1 MSFWHPEES
10 ILLKDPGLLKEV
22 LDRYGRLLQCDDYA
36 FWEWG
41 ISDNTYCCG
50 GLFWEKLG
58 YKEVLGYEDVNDA
71 VATVD
76 NIQEFIHPDDF
87 GYVNNTIVRHLRKDE
102 PINMVYRLKA
112 ADGTYHWTQAAATST
127 RDANG
132 RVTKI
137 TGINFDLTHLKDTEK
152 ALRLSEA
159 RHERVL
165 SAANDGIWEWS
176 ATDAND
182 DARTAG
188 QVGVFHTS
196 YSCWTPLGYTEEEVD
211 AIPESERLP
220 IWRSHIHPH
229 DMEFFL
235 GELSRYIHKR
245 DNFDIEYRM
254 FGENGRLFWIRS
266 RGRGVFN
273 SFGRMILFSGINID
287 ITREKES
294 EERVRRAKEEAELAN
309 KIKSRF
315 LSSMSHELR
324 TPLNSILGFSQLL
337 SNDKTMTSE
346 QRDNAV
352 HIHNAGQY
360 LLHLIND
367 VLDLGQV
374 EAGKM
379 AIKSTNIRPEVVITE
394 CFTTLKSQA
403 KAKSIKLKFIDGGLS
418 QTLIHVDGLRLRQC
432 LLNLLSNAIKYNNDK
447 GSVFVDLTEL
457 DGYLN
462 IAVRDT
468 GPGIPEE
475 KLPDLFEAFN
485 RLGAENSK
493 VQGSGVGLVITKQM
507 VELMGGRLNYSP
519 AVGQGACFT
528 MSFPIKSVDS
538 ESVVQPDQS
547 VNTSAALATTPNLLL
562 AKTQR
567 KKIIYIEDN
576 QLNTKLLES
585 WLAPYPQLE
594 LIVAH
599 DPFVGLYQVRSQ
611 LPDIVLMDIHL
622 PEIDGIQLLQIL
634 RQSELTQHIPI
645 IALSA
650 GAMAADIESALNQG
664 FNEYLTKPL
673 DLTKLI
679 NLLNRLFKI
688 SEERKSLADA
698 S

>member
-1 MSFWHPEES
+1 MSLWHPEES
-10 ILLKDPGLLKEV
+10 VLLKDPSLLKEV
-22 LDRYGRLLQCDDYA
+22 LERYGRLLRCDDYA

-50 GLFWEKLG
+50 GSFWEKLG
-58 YKEVLGYEDVNDA
+58 YQDANDL
-71 VATVD
+71 VTTVD
-76 NIQEFIHPDDF
+76 NIQEYIHPDDF
-87 GYVNNTIVRHLRKDE
+87 GYVNSIILRHLRKDD
-102 PINMVYRLKA
+102 PINMVYRIKA
-112 ADGTYHWTQAAATST
+112 VDGTYHWIQAAASST
-127 RDANG
+127 RDENG

-137 TGINFDLTHLKDTEK
+137 TGISFDLTHLKDTEK

-176 ATDAND
+176 ATDANENPKE
-182 DARTAG
+182 AG

-196 YSCWTPLGYTEEEVD
+196 YSCWEPLGYTEEEVD
-211 AIPESERLP
+211 AIPDHECLP

-229 DMEFFL
+229 DLDFYTNEMK
-235 GELSRYIHKR
+235 RYIKTR
-245 DNFDIEYRM
+245 KPFDLEYRM
-254 FGENGRLFWIRS
+254 FGENGRLFWVRS
-266 RGRGVFN
+266 RGQGVFN
-273 SFGRMILFSGINID
+273 TFGRLILLSGINID
-287 ITREKES
+287 ITREKEA

-309 KIKSRF
+309 NIKSRF

-337 SNDKTMTSE
+337 ATDKSMTPE
-346 QRDNAV
+346 QRDNAE
-352 HIHNAGQY
+352 HINNAGQY
-360 LLHLIND
+360 LLRLIND

-379 AIKSTNIRPEVVITE
+379 TLNSTSVHPEDVINDCFNYVKSEAN
-394 CFTTLKSQA
+394 K
-403 KAKSIKLKFIDGGLS
+403 KSIKLKFEPGGLS
-418 QTLIHVDGLRLRQC
+418 QKYIHVDSLRLRQC
-432 LLNLLSNAIKYNNDK
+432 LLNLLSNAIKYNHNK
-447 GSVFVDLTEL
+447 GSVFVELAEL
-457 DGYLN
+457 DGYLD

-468 GPGIPEE
+468 GPGIPED

-485 RLGAENSK
+485 RLGAENSR

-507 VELMGGRLNYSP
+507 VELMGGVLGYSP
-519 AVGQGACFT
+519 GLGQGACFKL
-528 MSFPIKSVDS
+528 SFPIVSENADS
-538 ESVVQPDQS
+538 QPQAS
-547 VNTSAALATTPNLLL
+547 KGYQNATTLTTLPNLLL
-562 AKTQR
+562 ASKQT

-576 QLNTKLLES
+576 PLNTKLLEH

-594 LIVAH
+594 LMVAH
-599 DPFVGLYQVRSQ
+599 DPFLGLYQVRNH

-622 PEIDGIQLLQIL
+622 PEINGIELLHII
-634 RQSELTQHIPI
+634 RQSETTQDIPV

-650 GAMAADIESALNQG
+650 GAMASDIESALNEG
-664 FNEYLTKPL
+664 FDEYLTKPL

-688 SEERKSLADA
+688 DDERKALATA

>member
-1 MSFWHPEES
+1 MALWHPDQS
-10 ILLKDPGLLKEV
+10 VLLKDPELLKEV
-22 LDRYGRLLQCDDYA
+22 LDRYGRLLRCDDYA

-58 YKEVLGYEDVNDA
+58 YREVNDA
-71 VATVD
+71 VTTVD
-76 NIQEFIHPDDF
+76 NIQEYIHPDDF
-87 GYVNNTIVRHLRKDE
+87 GYVNSTIVRHLRKGG

-112 ADGTYHWTQAAATST
+112 ADGTYHWTQAAASSM
-127 RDANG
+127 RDDNG

-176 ATDAND
+176 ATDANENPKK
-182 DARTAG
+182 AG
-188 QVGVFHTS
+188 LIGVFHTS

-211 AIPESERLP
+211 SIPHHERLP

-229 DMEFFL
+229 DLHFFTDQL
-235 GELSRYIHKR
+235 KHYVRTREP
-245 DNFDIEYRM
+245 FDIEYRM

-273 SFGRMILFSGINID
+273 TFGRMILFSGINID
-287 ITREKES
+287 ITREKEA
-294 EERVRRAKEEAELAN
+294 EERVRRAKEEAERAT

-337 SNDKTMTSE
+337 SADNTMTEE
-346 QRDNAV
+346 QRDNAE

-360 LLHLIND
+360 LLRLIND
-367 VLDLGQV
+367 ILDLGQV
-374 EAGKM
+374 ESGKM
-379 AIKSTNIRPEVVITE
+379 KLNSSAVRPEEMIQD
-394 CFTTLKSQA
+394 CFNYVKSEA
-403 KAKSIKLKFIDGGLS
+403 SKKSIQLKFEASGLS
-418 QTLIHVDGLRLRQC
+418 HKLIHVDSLRLRQC
-432 LLNLLSNAIKYNNDK
+432 LLNLLSNAIKYNTDK

-457 DGYLN
+457 DGYLD
-462 IAVRDT
+462 IAIRDT
-468 GPGIPEE
+468 GPGIPED

-485 RLGAENSK
+485 RLGAENSM

-507 VELMGGRLNYSP
+507 VEQMGGQLNYSP
-519 AVGQGACFT
+519 AVGQGACFK
-528 MSFPIKSVDS
+528 MSFPIIS
-538 ESVVQPDQS
+538 EDENPLPQVSKNYQE
-547 VNTSAALATTPNLLL
+547 ATLPATPPSLLL
-562 AKTQR
+562 AGSHR

-576 QLNTKLLES
+576 PLNTKLLEH

-594 LIVAH
+594 LMVAH
-599 DPFVGLYQVRSQ
+599 DPFLGLYQVRNQ
-611 LPDIVLMDIHL
+611 QPDIVLMDIHL
-622 PEIDGIQLLQIL
+622 PEINGIELLHII
-634 RQSELTQHIPI
+634 RQSKATKDIPV

-650 GAMAADIESALNQG
+650 GAMASDIEMALNEG
-664 FNEYLTKPL
+664 FDEYLTKPL
-673 DLTKLI
+673 DLAKLI
-679 NLLNRLFKI
+679 NLFNRLFKI
-688 SEERKSLADA
+688 EDGRRAFANA